1 MNNSYQFS
9 WKYINTKEIKKDL
22 LEALSPELSP
32 TLSLNL
38 KGMEIPRI
46 DAESVV
52 LQFSTDL
59 VKNQVKLNIENSI
72 VQFFKQNLPVGN
84 SFEVKYSIK
93 SPTHSVEKIQPVVH
107 PISILETTKTS
118 FASRFNADYTFE
130 SFVCGPSNRYSY
142 ESAVAVSKSP
152 GHLMHNP
159 LFIYGSVGLGKTHLL
174 HAIGNFIRSTDPAKR
189 VLLMTCEEMLNH
201 FVQGLKSKDTGFR
214 KWRDVDVL
222 LVDDV
227 QFLGGKQSFQDEF
240 YNTYN
245 SLAESNRQLVFA
257 ADRTP
262 EKIDNL
268 EERLISR
275 FRSGILADIQLP
287 DLETKMAITAD
298 LFQAFRVTIENDA
311 IELIARSSSS
321 NVRELKGVCLR
332 LCTKASFLNKHLSR
346 DFVREHIDECVQIN
360 RPPLDPQIIMGEVA
374 DHYRITREDLLASTR
389 KIEVAFPRQVAM
401 YLVKEFTNL
410 VLQQI
415 GELFGRTH
423 QTVMHACQKMET
435 VFEKA
440 AKAKA
445 EGNFDSKDLRHANE
459 IQELK
464 QILGTKYDHA
474 STHR

>member
-9 WKYINTKEIKKDL
+9 WKYLNTKEVKKDL
-22 LEALSPELSP
+22 LEALRPELTP

-46 DAESVV
+46 DSESVV

-59 VKNQVKLNIENSI
+59 VKNQVRTNAENAI
-72 VQFFKQNLPVGN
+72 VEFFKQNLPVSS
-84 SFEVKYSIK
+84 SFEIKYSIK
-93 SPTHSVEKIQPVVH
+93 APPQAPDNTQSIQPVTPQPTQV
-107 PISILETTKTS
+107 
-118 FASRFNADYTFE
+118 FASKFNSDYTFE

-142 ESAVAVSKSP
+142 ESALAVSKAP

-174 HAIGNFIRSTDPAKR
+174 HAIGNFIRSTDPLKR

-346 DFVREHIDECVQIN
+346 EFVREHIDECVQIN
-360 RPPLDPQIIMGEVA
+360 RPPLDPQIIMEEVA
-374 DHYRITREDLLASTR
+374 NHYRITREDLLANTR

-440 AKAKA
+440 AQAKA
-445 EGNFDSKDLRHANE
+445 EGNFKSKDFRHAGE

-474 STHR
+474 STYR